1 MAENTAARFMCS
13 FGGQIR
19 HHDGGGSNN
28 HQHFFYYGGNNR
40 ILEVDRNISFHD
52 LTAELSA
59 LCGGA
64 AINFFKYLIP
74 GDDLDTLVTVTND
87 RDLGYMMREYDLHFR
102 GSASA
107 DRMRIFLFFD
117 PVHNG
122 RQCHGDDDSDSSVD
136 VDIDVVAVGGGD
148 GCRRGG
154 DGYNGGDGGGVV
166 VVVIVTVIS
175 VLMSAVVHRDGDGV
189 EVVGGV
195 GVLDWWQWT
204 S

>member
-1 MAENTAARFMCS
+1 MHGTYAVASFLFNSKSNITANPNTTTKENSMAENTAARFMCS

-19 HHDGGGSNN
+19 HHDGSGSNN

-122 RQCHGDDDSDSSVD
+122 
-136 VDIDVVAVGGGD
+136 VG
-148 GCRRGG
+148 
-154 DGYNGGDGGGVV
+154 
-166 VVVIVTVIS
+166 
-175 VLMSAVVHRDGDGV
+175 VHNN
-189 EVVGGV
+189 GV
-195 GVLDWWQWT
+195 GVGGIDGRAWEPRKRFLPLLRTKIQELAEV
-204 S
+204 